1 MVAMRD
7 KFHLV
12 GMGYEGRVDETGRE
26 VFDEF
31 IPLAGAN
38 LWEHV
43 RQVRE
48 VSEARQAQAMYMPS
62 VGMFPTTM
70 ALACLR
76 VAPLQMMA
84 LGHPAT
90 THGHAM
96 DYVVVEEDYVGDEAC
111 FSEKLLKLPSD
122 GMPYR
127 PPAAMLELD
136 LPKRKRL
143 KADPVKIAVA
153 GTTIKLN
160 PGFLQTCAE
169 IANEAP
175 VPVEFHFLVGQAT
188 GLTFPQVR
196 NLVHRLMGDK
206 AVVHK
211 HQDYASYMKVIAGCD
226 MFLNPFP
233 FGNTNGIVDTVWAGL
248 VGVCKTGREVH
259 EHIDEGMFRR
269 LGFPEWTIAG
279 TTQDYKAAALRLI
292 ENESERR
299 DLARTLAGKKA
310 IEKLIFKGRP
320 EILGE
325 RIQALL
331 KNLHGAQARVAVT
344 EAK

>member
-1 MVAMRD
+1 
-7 KFHLV
+7 
-12 GMGYEGRVDETGRE
+12 
-26 VFDEF
+26 
-31 IPLAGAN
+31 
-38 LWEHV
+38 
-43 RQVRE
+43 
-48 VSEARQAQAMYMPS
+48 
-62 VGMFPTTM
+62 
-70 ALACLR
+70 
-76 VAPLQMMA
+76 
-84 LGHPAT
+84 
-90 THGHAM
+90 
-96 DYVVVEEDYVGDEAC
+96 
-111 FSEKLLKLPSD
+111 
-122 GMPYR
+122 
-127 PPAAMLELD
+127 
-136 LPKRKRL
+136 
-143 KADPVKIAVA
+143 
-153 GTTIKLN
+153 
-160 PGFLQTCAE
+160 
-169 IANEAP
+169 
-175 VPVEFHFLVGQAT
+175 
-188 GLTFPQVR
+188 
-196 NLVHRLMGDK
+196 
-206 AVVHK
+206 
-211 HQDYASYMKVIAGCD
+211 MKVIAGCD